1 MPLKWIILRSLKM
14 WQRKPLTPWLT
25 ESVLLML
32 IRWSSQRSCMTRDS
46 GVLREM
52 IQKCRPALPV
62 ATCRRRK
69 SWCVHRWLKVMP
81 VRQLRS

>member
-32 IRWSSQRSCMTRDS
+32 TRWSSPRSCVTRDS
-46 GVLREM
+46 VVSRGM
-52 IQKCRPALPV
+52 IRRYRPALPV
-62 ATCRRRK
+62 ATRRRQR
-69 SWCVHRWLKVMP
+69 SLYVHRWLKVMS
-81 VRQLRS
+81 VRQHRS